1 MMHRRLCFPWLAGWL
16 AFFLVL
22 PLAAATQDLMQQGQ
36 RQLDAGELEQAELT
50 FNEVVAQNP
59 DSALG
64 YTRLGGVQLLR
75 QDYRAAIDSFQRAI
89 ALDQSNADAF
99 VGMALAYLHMGQY
112 GLARASLQ
120 EAQRIAP
127 AKRDEIEKVLA
138 WIDQRSAAPSH

>member
-1 MMHRRLCFPWLAGWL
+1 MHRRLTFPWLAGWL
-16 AFFLVL
+16 ALFFIL
-22 PLAAATQDLMQQGQ
+22 PLTAATQDLMQQGQ

-50 FNEVVAQNP
+50 FKEIVAQKP

-64 YTRLGGVQLLR
+64 HTRLGGVQLLR
-75 QDYRAAIDSFQRAI
+75 QDHRAGIESFQRAI
-89 ALDQSNADAF
+89 AMDPDNADAF
-99 VGMALAYLHMGQY
+99 IGMALAYLHMGQY

-138 WIDQRSAAPSH
+138 WIDQRSPVSSP